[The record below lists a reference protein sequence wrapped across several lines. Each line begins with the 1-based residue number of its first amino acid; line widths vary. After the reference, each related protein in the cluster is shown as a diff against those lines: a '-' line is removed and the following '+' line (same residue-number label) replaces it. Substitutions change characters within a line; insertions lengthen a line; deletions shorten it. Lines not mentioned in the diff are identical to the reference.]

1 MRLSP
6 MMLAGLL
13 GLALAAGV
21 PARAD
26 QAGAPGFVPRSQ
38 SGGYASATDQ
48 ERLIASV
55 EKRYNAKVVKVAETT
70 VNGRPALK
78 LRLLSAQRVWSVVVD
93 ASTGQVLTG
102 T

>member
-1 MRLSP
+1 MRLSLL
-6 MMLAGLL
+6 MLAVLL
-13 GLALAAGV
+13 GMGQVASG
-21 PARAD
+21 PAQA
-26 QAGAPGFVPRSQ
+26 QAGAQGFVPRAQ
-38 SGGYASATDQ
+38 SGYASPAGQ